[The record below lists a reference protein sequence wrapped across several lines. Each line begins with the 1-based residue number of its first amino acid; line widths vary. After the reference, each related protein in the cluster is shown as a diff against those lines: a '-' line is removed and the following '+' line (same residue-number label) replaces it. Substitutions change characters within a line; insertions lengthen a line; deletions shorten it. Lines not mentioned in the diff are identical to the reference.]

1 MNMGE
6 NVPLQATEAS
16 FKDRLQWEKEVLDE
30 KIVKLETFVGSE
42 NFKKIDPVQMT
53 LLNVQLL
60 SMKTYGQCLLERLVR
75 L

>member
-1 MNMGE
+1 MGE
-6 NVPLQATEAS
+6 NVPVEAKEMT
-16 FKDRLQWEKEVLDE
+16 FKERLEQEKWQLDE
-30 KIVKLETFVGSE
+30 KIGKLEAFVGSE
-42 NFKKIDPVQMT
+42 NFKNIDNVQMT